1 MQVKRPI
8 KVDKYHPKSLED
20 TFSKNAREGAI

>member
-20 TFSKNAREGAI
+20 TFSKNTSKGAI